1 MTSKKN
7 KNKSQSNQNKSQS
20 KQNKPQKTNSSLVN
34 SQKSNQQVAKIQKLD
49 SRTFSK
55 EAYEALKKL
64 QDKIKPENKENS
76 DSKNKKADDE
86 LKKASAL
93 VQGLTA
99 YISTWGLH
107 RLSGDAQKFLKK
119 EFDMMS

>member
-1 MTSKKN
+1 MSSKKN

-64 QDKIKPENKENS
+64 QDKIKPEKLIITNKS
-76 DSKNKKADDE
+76 CKKTNE
-86 LKKASAL
+86 ITL
-93 VQGLTA
+93 V
-99 YISTWGLH
+99 S
-107 RLSGDAQKFLKK
+107 SF
-119 EFDMMS
+119 